1 MSRTL
6 TSLVYTLRDEAI
18 SSATK
23 RPPPGT
29 PPGPPAARGTR
40 HGSPAA
46 PPVLVGEGARLGQGK
61 LGAAR
66 LDHGL
71 ATRRWR

>member
-29 PPGPPAARGTR
+29 PLGRRRPGGPGT
-40 HGSPAA
+40 
-46 PPVLVGEGARLGQGK
+46 GARQRPPSSSVRERASAKESLV
-61 LGAAR
+61 
-66 LDHGL
+66 
-71 ATRRWR
+71 RRD